1 MAQVYTA
8 TNLEFLK
15 ISNGTNKN
23 CHMCPK
29 EFLSVPELHEHI
41 DKDHELMHPHQAGGL
56 LTPCSR
62 DLDPH
67 EHPSQFIS
75 ISAILKWIQVQQPK
89 KMTI

>member
-1 MAQVYTA
+1 
-8 TNLEFLK
+8 
-15 ISNGTNKN
+15 
-23 CHMCPK
+23 MCPK

-75 ISAILKWIQVQQPK
+75 ISAILKRIQVQQPK